1 MWLRDLAGYPIIYIL
16 LMLLSSSC
24 LSRRGRALKMAS
36 RAGSKWRYVPLSQR
50 MAITSTSEFYDKR
63 VTAGLAG
70 DTIFALSSGPMTKTG
85 VAVIRLSGPEAR
97 RALEVL
103 QTVPE
108 AKRAPSPT
116 KLPEF
121 PAPRRACVRNL
132 WDPKTGDMLDQAL
145 VLWMPGPHSFTGED
159 VVELHTHGSRAVIQG
174 VFTALEYMD
183 SDPAQYLSTTD
194 GGIRAAER
202 GEFTRRA
209 FDNGRMDLTEVE
221 GLSDLLD
228 AETSLQRK
236 QALKQMEG
244 HLGATFERW
253 RAVIVRCLAHT
264 EAVIDFGDDDRE
276 DDVDDSSI
284 YVLIPQV
291 QALRNEIELHLKD
304 GRKGELVR
312 GGLRIA
318 LAGPPNAGKSS
329 LMNALARRP
338 AAIVS
343 PIAGTT
349 RDIVEVRMDLGGVS
363 CLVSD
368 TAGLRKNT
376 DDPIEEEG
384 IRRAKDAFRRAH
396 LKLFVGDASDSQS
409 VHQASKMLQALI
421 PEDEDRTEQL
431 LNDHGDR
438 DGGGEE
444 EEEEAGGLGANSRVL
459 MVLNKCDLVPGKG
472 TMQEMS
478 STVAAGGVEVVP
490 LSCTTGEGLATLEE
504 VIERNVKDLVSAG
517 GEEGALITRER
528 HRRHLQRCAVHL
540 ESFLTGRLPMDAA
553 AEELRL
559 ASLELGRVTGR
570 VDVEELLDV
579 IFRDFC
585 IGK

>member
-1 MWLRDLAGYPIIYIL
+1 MIMIL
-16 LMLLSSSC
+16 MSS
-24 LSRRGRALKMAS
+24 
-36 RAGSKWRYVPLSQR
+36 
-50 MAITSTSEFYDKR
+50 MAITKEALTCRIARLRTSTIRALGSASEFYDKGF
-63 VTAGLAG
+63 TTGLAS

-85 VAVIRLSGPEAR
+85 VAVIRLSGREAKS
-97 RALEVL
+97 ALSAL
-103 QTVPE
+103 QSVPE
-108 AKRAPSPT
+108 QVKEAGANAPP
-116 KLPEF
+116 F
-121 PAPRRACVRNL
+121 PKPRRACVRYL
-132 WDPKTGDMLDQAL
+132 YDPKTEEMLDQAL
-145 VLWMPGPHSFTGED
+145 VLWMPGPNSFTGED

-174 VFTALEYMD
+174 VCAALEYLD
-183 SDPAQYLSTTD
+183 NHSTTYLSREGN

-228 AETSLQRK
+228 AETSLQRT

-244 HLGATFERW
+244 HLSTVFELW
-253 RAVIVRCLAHT
+253 RGVIVQCLAHT

-276 DDVDDSSI
+276 EDVDDSNM
-284 YVLIPQV
+284 YVLMPKV
-291 QALRNEIELHLKD
+291 QTLRDEIERHLKD

-312 GGLRIA
+312 EGLRIA

-349 RDIVEVRMDLGGVS
+349 RDIVEVRMDLGGVT

-368 TAGLRKNT
+368 TAGLREDT
-376 DDPIEEEG
+376 DDPIEQEG
-384 IRRAKDAFRRAH
+384 IRRAREAFQRAH
-396 LKLFVGDASDSQS
+396 LKLFVGDASDKASID
-409 VHQASKMLQALI
+409 QAARMLQDLVVT
-421 PEDEDRTEQL
+421 PLST
-431 LNDHGDR
+431 
-438 DGGGEE
+438 GE
-444 EEEEAGGLGANSRVL
+444 AKASNVL
-459 MVLNKCDLVPGKG
+459 MILNKNDLEGDSSDTDINCQFSVLDVP
-472 TMQEMS
+472 TMS
-478 STVAAGGVEVVP
+478 
-490 LSCTTGEGLATLEE
+490 LSCTTGHGLSDLEAA
-504 VIERNVKDLVSAG
+504 IESRVKDLVSAG
-517 GEEGALITRER
+517 TEEGALITRER
-528 HRRHLQRCAVHL
+528 HRRHLQRCAGHL
-540 ESFLTGRLPMDAA
+540 DSFLGGVLPMDAA

-579 IFRDFC
+579 IFKDFC